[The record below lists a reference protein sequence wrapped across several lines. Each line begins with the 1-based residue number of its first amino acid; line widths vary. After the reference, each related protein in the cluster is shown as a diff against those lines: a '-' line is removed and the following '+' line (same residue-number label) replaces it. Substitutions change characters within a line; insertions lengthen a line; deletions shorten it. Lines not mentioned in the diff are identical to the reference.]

1 MKDFKAFETT
11 KREYVTNTVTL
22 NKENQELKQRLQ
34 KLANENTDLSKKFQ
48 NCVSKGNEMTSN
60 IRQKQQK
67 NQPQKHATKC
77 TTEHTISVVE
87 QVSSDNK
94 MKESKPLI
102 LIAGDSIIKDINGW
116 ILSRTSRMKVHS

>member
-48 NCVSKGNEMTSN
+48 NCVSKGNEVTSN

-67 NQPQKHATKC
+67 KSATKKHATKR
-77 TTEHTISVVE
+77 TTEHTISDVE
-87 QVSSDNK
+87 QV
-94 MKESKPLI
+94 
-102 LIAGDSIIKDINGW
+102 
-116 ILSRTSRMKVHS
+116 